1 MRYVRVVA
9 TDGGGS
15 GFVDVDVDQ
24 GETPY
29 AENVAPLF
37 VSQPLPA
44 QAVVF
49 VTTPTDLGALDP
61 HPSPQRQFVIALE
74 GEYEIETTD
83 GERRVFRPGSVA
95 LVEDTEGRGHV
106 TRITSGPVTFAAIPV
121 AT

>member
-1 MRYVRVVA
+1 MRYVRVVK
-9 TDGGGS
+9 TDDGGS
-15 GFVDVDVDQ
+15 GFIDVDVEQ
-24 GETPY
+24 TETPY
-29 AENVAPLF
+29 AENVPPML

-49 VTTPTDLGALDP
+49 VTTPTEMSALDP

-83 GERRVFRPGSVA
+83 GERRMFRPGSVA

-106 TRITSGPVTFAAIPV
+106 TRISSGPVTFAAVPV
-121 AT
+121 TD